1 MSLSHRGGIDAADVI
16 LLGGRTRR
24 KAQELVHPVLVVGA
38 DGAGAAA
45 DGFTGQVQVFTDV
58 PGVDQDIFGSL

>member
-1 MSLSHRGGIDAADVI
+1 MI
-16 LLGGRTRR
+16 LFGGRTRR

-45 DGFTGQVQVFTDV
+45 DGFTGQVQVFADV
-58 PGVDQDIFGSL
+58 PGIDQDIFGSL